1 MDRASGSGVFARDPD
16 ALIDMI
22 ELDLTEAVEKQ
33 EKNKEVCTA
42 LTDLLRRNVQG
53 WQELVSQDDVLSRS
67 RMEDICSARIA
78 DSGLLDRTIAAAER
92 KAASRSAWRLEGT
105 MREFP
110 SFHPVNVWFD
120 YPRHLPDE
128 TGILKDLTSDAG
140 STAKGSPYKRNFGN
154 KKSKEELADDR
165 KARFE
170 FAFNACNT
178 GGSVTVSDLAGY
190 LGTADKTVRRR
201 VGEHEDFYI
210 KNGCVF
216 RR

>member
-1 MDRASGSGVFARDPD
+1 MRD
-16 ALIDMI
+16 
-22 ELDLTEAVEKQ
+22 
-33 EKNKEVCTA
+33 C
-42 LTDLLRRNVQG
+42 
-53 WQELVSQDDVLSRS
+53 
-67 RMEDICSARIA
+67 
-78 DSGLLDRTIAAAER
+78 
-92 KAASRSAWRLEGT
+92 
-105 MREFP
+105 P

-178 GGSVTVSDLAGY
+178 DGSVTVSDLAGY